1 MEKQNYLKF
10 NINQSIDLILPA
22 YNEEKSIKRCINNFQ
37 NLEIFTN
44 IIVVDNNSSDNTK
57 EEIKNTKAK
66 YILEKTQGYGAA
78 IKRGIIESKS
88 EIIVICEPDL
98 TFSHLD
104 IYKFLAYLPEFDCVF
119 GTRTSKSMI
128 ELGAKMSW
136 YLRYGNIIVA
146 KVLEY
151 LFNGPSLTDV
161 GCSFKAFKKKS
172 LKSILDELNVNGSHF
187 QPELMI
193 RLIQNKYKIIEIPV
207 FYLKREGYSKIT
219 YSFYSS
225 LRVAINMI
233 LVMSKIFIISIFRK
247 KNKKLRF

>member
-1 MEKQNYLKF
+1 MEKQNYLKL
-10 NINQSIDLILPA
+10 NLSESVDLILPA
-22 YNEEKSIKRCINNFQ
+22 YNEETSIKKCINNFEKL
-37 NLEIFTN
+37 NIFSN
-44 IIVVDNNSSDNTK
+44 IIAIDNNSTDKTAD
-57 EEIKNTKAK
+57 EIKKTNAK
-66 YILEKTQGYGAA
+66 YILEKTQGYGSA
-78 IKRGIIESKS
+78 IRRGIKESNS
-88 EIIVICEPDL
+88 NIIIICEPDL

-104 IYKFLAYLPEFDCVF
+104 IYKFLAYLDDFDCVF

-136 YLRYGNIIVA
+136 YLRYGNILVA

-151 LFNGPSLTDV
+151 LFNGPSITDV

-172 LKSILDELNVNGSHF
+172 LKKVLDDLTVDGSHL

-193 RLIQNKYKIIEIPV
+193 RLIQNKNKIIEIPV

-225 LRVAINMI
+225 LRVAI
-233 LVMSKIFIISIFRK
+233 
-247 KNKKLRF
+247 